1 LEHPN
6 KYLESQ
12 EFILSSNTLDMLHIP
27 NGYIS
32 NIQAIKESS
41 KLLEMADYLLGE
53 IKDEYKYP
61 QNYFEDTQIN

>member
-1 LEHPN
+1 
-6 KYLESQ
+6 
-12 EFILSSNTLDMLHIP
+12 MLHIP

>member
-1 LEHPN
+1 MEHPN